1 MDHAPKPEPDD
12 TRIAE
17 AALEVL
23 RNKLSQETYEN
34 HDVESE
40 LARLR
45 RSDPVADEMIRALTE
60 RYFPGSS
67 DMYAKEKAVRMMLT
81 AFLIDRE
88 ITLLLEDFEVDTFF
102 AELDRLAT
110 DTQSD
115 SPESET

>member
-1 MDHAPKPEPDD
+1 MDNAPKPEANDK
-12 TRIAE
+12 RIAQ

-23 RNKLSQETYEN
+23 RNRLSQESYEN
-34 HDVESE
+34 HDVEGE

-60 RYFPGSS
+60 RYFPGSR

-88 ITLLLEDFEVDTFF
+88 IALLLEDFDVDTFF

-110 DTQSD
+110 DTKPD
-115 SPESET
+115 SPEGEP